1 MEAINFLQEL
11 QKVLIDGAQQLQNT
25 ASTTGVGT
33 TEPKGV
39 ITAIVGTASVVNSA
53 GADVFAKAD
62 VYNGKD
68 LPVGHEAHKGGRP
81 PPDLA
86 APPRQRRNDQPLRAM
101 RYRPI
106 AVGDSE
112 GVSRC

>member
-1 MEAINFLQEL
+1 MDAINFLQEL

-53 GADVFAKAD
+53 GGRVRQGGCVQRARTSRSATRLTKVVGRRRIWPLHRD
-62 VYNGKD
+62 NGGMINRCE
-68 LPVGHEAHKGGRP
+68 LCGIG
-81 PPDLA
+81 L
-86 APPRQRRNDQPLRAM
+86 LR
-101 RYRPI
+101 
-106 AVGDSE
+106 
-112 GVSRC
+112 